1 MPPRSPLLLAFAV
14 ALALRSAPG
23 LAAPLSSAGITFSDE
38 LGGFSVTS
46 VSGSGTLS
54 DPFVVAEDVTGPQ
67 EAILVIK
74 GFSAGFGNRV
84 GSHHLAGFALE
95 KVVTNKSGDDWN
107 LFEMELREV
116 LDQQSPY
123 GDGLSFG
130 QASSVGRP
138 FTSNVFPLNNEV
150 DEPYDALSFHG
161 GVVRPGET
169 VTFHLIITDT
179 SPVSPFLLL
188 QQPSKIVATGP
199 RLVNSTQT
207 AERAE
212 VQAPPASR

>member
-1 MPPRSPLLLAFAV
+1 MRPRRPLLLAFAV
-14 ALALRSAPG
+14 ALALRSESG
-23 LAAPLSSAGITFSDE
+23 VAAPLSSSGITFSDE

-46 VSGSGTLS
+46 VSGTGTLS

-95 KVVTNKSGDDWN
+95 KVVTNKSSDDWN

-138 FTSNVFPLNNEV
+138 FTSSAFPLNDEV
-150 DEPYDALSFHG
+150 DEPYDSVSFHG

-188 QQPSKIVATGP
+188 QQPSKIVARGP
-199 RLVNSTQT
+199 RPALT
-207 AERAE
+207 AERAG
-212 VQAPPASR
+212 VPTAP

>member
-1 MPPRSPLLLAFAV
+1 MRPRRPLLLAFAV
-14 ALALRSAPG
+14 ALALRSESG
-23 LAAPLSSAGITFSDE
+23 VAAPLSSSGITFSDE

-46 VSGSGTLS
+46 VSGSGTIS

-95 KVVTNKSGDDWN
+95 KVVTNRSSDDWN

-138 FTSNVFPLNNEV
+138 FTSSAFPLNDEV
-150 DEPYDALSFHG
+150 DEPYDSVSFHG

-188 QQPSKIVATGP
+188 QQPSKIVATIP
-199 RLVNSTQT
+199 RPALT
-207 AERAE
+207 AGRAS
-212 VQAPPASR
+212 VPALSRSP

>member
-1 MPPRSPLLLAFAV
+1 MRLPFCLPPVLSIVLV
-14 ALALRSAPG
+14 LRCLPG
-23 LAAPLSSAGITFSDE
+23 TAAPLSSSGITFSDE
-38 LGGFSVTS
+38 LGGFTVTS
-46 VSGSGTLS
+46 VSGSGSLS
-54 DPFVVAEDVTGPQ
+54 DPFVVAEDITGPQ
-67 EAILVIK
+67 EAVLLIK
-74 GFSAGFGNRV
+74 GFSAAFGNRV

-130 QASSVGRP
+130 QGSPVGRP
-138 FTSNVFPLNNEV
+138 FISSVFPEQNEI
-150 DEPYDALSFHG
+150 DEPYDSLSFHG

-169 VTFHLIITDT
+169 VIFRFIITDT

-188 QQPSKIVATGP
+188 QQPSKIVAHVP
-199 RLVNSTQT
+199 RSAPLLT
-207 AERAE
+207 AARPATP
-212 VQAPPASR
+212 VQWPFR

>member
-1 MPPRSPLLLAFAV
+1 M
-14 ALALRSAPG
+14 
-23 LAAPLSSAGITFSDE
+23 
-38 LGGFSVTS
+38 GGFSVTS

-54 DPFVVAEDVTGPQ
+54 DPFVVKEDVTGPQ

-74 GFSAGFGNRV
+74 GFSAGFGNRI

-95 KVVTNKSGDDWN
+95 KVVTNKSSDDWN

-138 FTSNVFPLNNEV
+138 FTSDLFPLNDEV
-150 DEPYDALSFHG
+150 DEPYDSVSFHG

-169 VTFHLIITDT
+169 VIFHLIITDT

-199 RLVNSTQT
+199 RPAPSVLM
-207 AERAE
+207 AERAH
-212 VQAPPASR
+212 VPPPSRSP